1 MKALFLLKRNTPLYE
16 KVQSYHKWKYS
27 GKRYLACISVM
38 SNGNLKGLSVG
49 EDNDHFFEWFSPKI
63 VNSLK

>member
-1 MKALFLLKRNTPLYE
+1 MKVLYLLKINTPLYE
-16 KVQSYHKWKYS
+16 KVKSYHNWKYF

-49 EDNDHFFEWFSPKI
+49 EDNDYFFEWFSPKM
-63 VNSLK
+63 LK